1 MNEHGKRTLL
11 GMKFSHILR
20 KIGNEQTEELGEEMI
35 SKAEALA
42 RKMWD
47 LALGYKEEIWVKVK
61 GSDEMELKI
70 KQHKP
75 DTAVLKELLER
86 LEGKAGEAGK
96 KTPVKPASERVRE
109 QTKDRIN
116 AIGAKK

>member
-11 GMKFSHILR
+11 GMRFSHLLR
-20 KIGNEQTEELGEEMI
+20 KIGQEETEELGEETI

-47 LALGYKEEIWVKVK
+47 LALGYKEEIWVKDKATGDMVQ
-61 GSDEMELKI
+61 KI

-75 DTAVLKELLER
+75 DVVILKELLER
-86 LEGKAGEAGK
+86 LEGKAGVTEK
-96 KTPVKPASERVRE
+96 KEQVQPASEKVRQ

-116 AIGAKK
+116 AIKGRK